1 MPVNHYF
8 QDGNGIGN
16 TAEKRLYEDL
26 IIEGLK
32 IYGQDVYY
40 LPRTLVNRDLILGED
55 MLSKFS
61 SALLLE
67 AYMETTEGFAGE
79 QEIVNKFGL
88 EIREDTT
95 FMISKRRFD
104 QAVDDKATLVAE
116 GRPNEGDIIYL
127 PLMNSFFEIQFVQDQ
142 EPFFQ
147 LGQLPVYKLVCTRW
161 EYSSEELNTG
171 VGTIDSAEDQYS
183 LDQLA
188 HQNSLESGTD
198 RAFGTTAL
206 STSLISPKS
215 IESVTVT
222 NGGSYLTA
230 PTVTFADPTGGGNE
244 TSIVKFGSRAYD
256 GGNSGTTIPTTGVTP
271 SDTGAVEFW
280 LYIAERPAPGEV
292 LRIAEWGSNDAK
304 QAKHI
309 LQIQNTNPGDVCG
322 IFYYRPTSDIGT
334 GVSGT
339 QIATNLGQ
347 SEFGRWNWFRLAQTD
362 TGSNRVSSHFFG
374 SSGTNASVFSG
385 ATFNTQIINADG
397 FDLNPDGD
405 FADGKVFIDELRF
418 TSDGANTVPTLPT
431 ATEKNAAN
439 TLFFQDGERVTA
451 TGTAVLTNNVLTS
464 VTITEAGNNYETA
477 PTVTFGESES
487 GSILLENDSA
497 SGDANYLLLE
507 TYDLQTQSNYAQN
520 NDLDAQAGFD
530 TSSTTDD
537 ILDFTERN
545 PFGEVDF

>member
-79 QEIVNKFGL
+79 QEIINKFGL

-95 FMISKRRFD
+95 FMIAKRRFD
-104 QAVDDKATLVAE
+104 EAVDEKATLVAE
-116 GRPNEGDIIYL
+116 GRPNEGDIIYM

-161 EYSSEELNTG
+161 EYSSERLDTG

-183 LDQLA
+183 LDQLN
-188 HQNSLESGTD
+188 HQFSLE
-198 RAFGTTAL
+198 
-206 STSLISPKS
+206 
-215 IESVTVT
+215 
-222 NGGSYLTA
+222 
-230 PTVTFADPTGGGNE
+230 NE
-244 TSIVKFGSRAYD
+244 TGS
-256 GGNSGTTIPTTGVTP
+256 
-271 SDTGAVEFW
+271 
-280 LYIAERPAPGEV
+280 L
-292 LRIAEWGSNDAK
+292 
-304 QAKHI
+304 
-309 LQIQNTNPGDVCG
+309 
-322 IFYYRPTSDIGT
+322 
-334 GVSGT
+334 
-339 QIATNLGQ
+339 
-347 SEFGRWNWFRLAQTD
+347 
-362 TGSNRVSSHFFG
+362 
-374 SSGTNASVFSG
+374 
-385 ATFNTQIINADG
+385 
-397 FDLNPDGD
+397 
-405 FADGKVFIDELRF
+405 
-418 TSDGANTVPTLPT
+418 
-431 ATEKNAAN
+431 
-439 TLFFQDGERVTA
+439 
-451 TGTAVLTNNVLTS
+451 
-464 VTITEAGNNYETA
+464 
-477 PTVTFGESES
+477 
-487 GSILLENDSA
+487 LLENDSV
-497 SGDANYLLLE
+497 SGDSNYLLLE
-507 TYDLQTQSNYAQN
+507 TYALQTQSAYANN
-520 NDLDAQAGFD
+520 NDLDTAAGFD